1 MQVSDD
7 WFTISFRRLA
17 QPTPQVRRLVESL
30 HGEMSRAELMVRL
43 ELSDVRHF
51 RDGYIRPALERGLI
65 EMTIPDRPSSRLQ
78 RYRLTELGIRS
89 RDSG

>member
-1 MQVSDD
+1 
-7 WFTISFRRLA
+7 
-17 QPTPQVRRLVESL
+17 
-30 HGEMSRAELMVRL
+30 MVRL
-43 ELSDVRHF
+43 ELSDVRCF
-51 RDGYIRPALERGLI
+51 RDGYIRTALETGLI